1 MNVLEPIEIRRS
13 GGDLVC
19 DWGTFINAEAEPAA
33 GLQPLILV
41 CPEYV
46 AELLITGPRPY
57 HRGGIESVT
66 LHNGGGVESV
76 TLHNGRKFIHLDV
89 EGSRWTWEL
98 FAARWWDDGYPRI
111 MVGRWPD

>member
-13 GGDLVC
+13 GNALVC

-33 GLQPLILV
+33 GLQSLILV
-41 CPEYV
+41 CLEYV
-46 AELLITGPRPY
+46 AELLITGPRSY
-57 HRGGIESVT
+57 HRGGI
-66 LHNGGGVESV
+66 ESV

-89 EGSRWTWEL
+89 EGRRWTWEL
-98 FAARWWDDGYPRI
+98 FAARWWDDAPSPI